1 MTLQI
6 KLKEIE
12 YDFSE
17 ANEVQSFRP
26 PPEQMLLHFH
36 YFSMPSEEK
45 LHDDICDNIS
55 DRTGWLVEGFVIE
68 SISTNSTVGVFFT
81 RLAPIIVKGA
91 GLLDILYNA
100 PRGNMR
106 WTEDKEKYDKP
117 TMRRAWFGEQQLYD
131 AAQVFGGGN

>member
-12 YDFSE
+12 YDL
-17 ANEVQSFRP
+17 NEVDESQLYELP
-26 PPEQMLLHFH
+26 PRRMVIHLDYL
-36 YFSMPSEEK
+36 SLPSEEE
-45 LHDDICDNIS
+45 LHDDICDHIC
-55 DRTGWLVEGFVIE
+55 DRTGWFVEGFVIE